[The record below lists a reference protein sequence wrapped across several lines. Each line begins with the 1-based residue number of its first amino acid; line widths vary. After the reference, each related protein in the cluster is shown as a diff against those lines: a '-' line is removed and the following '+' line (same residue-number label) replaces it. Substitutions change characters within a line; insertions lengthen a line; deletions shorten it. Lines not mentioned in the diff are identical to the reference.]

1 MPGKRIYQY
10 EAMFLFGQ
18 STAADLSGCIA
29 HLDEIFHRTQAE
41 VIAMRKWDDR
51 RLAYEI
57 RGQKRGTYIL
67 VYFKAPNE
75 SMGHFE
81 RDCNLSEKILRHMVL
96 RADHMTV
103 EQMQAAD
110 GRREL
115 ELEAKMRAEKPAAGQ
130 PEPTPEPVPEP
141 IGASEPELM

>member
-18 STAADLSGCIA
+18 STAADLAGCVA
-29 HLDEIFHRTQAE
+29 HLNEIFARAQAE
-41 VIAMRKWDDR
+41 VVAMRKWDDR

-57 RGQKRGTYIL
+57 AGQKRGTYIL

-75 SMGHFE
+75 SMLGFD
-81 RDCNLSEKILRHMVL
+81 RDCNLSEKILRHL
-96 RADHMTV
+96 LIRADYMTI

-110 GRREL
+110 ARREL
-115 ELEAKMRAEKPAAGQ
+115 ELEAKMRAEKPATA
-130 PEPTPEPVPEP
+130 EAAAEPVAAAVSDDGEP
-141 IGASEPELM
+141 A

>member
-18 STAADLSGCIA
+18 STAADLAGCVA
-29 HLDEIFHRTQAE
+29 HLNEILQRASAE
-41 VIAMRKWDDR
+41 TIAMRKWDDR

-57 RGQKRGTYIL
+57 GGQKRGTYIL
-67 VYFKAPNE
+67 TYFKAPNE
-75 SMGHFE
+75 SMSGFE
-81 RDCNLSEKILRHMVL
+81 RDCNLSEKILRHLVI

-115 ELEAKMRAEKPAAGQ
+115 ELEAKMRAEKPQTAETAEPVAAGSDADQ
-130 PEPTPEPVPEP
+130 
-141 IGASEPELM
+141 A

>member
-18 STAADLSGCIA
+18 STAADLAGCVE
-29 HLDEIFHRTQAE
+29 HLNEIFTRAQAE

-51 RLAYEI
+51 RLAYEVA
-57 RGQKRGTYIL
+57 GQKRGTYIL

-75 SMGHFE
+75 SMIGFD
-81 RDCNLSEKILRHMVL
+81 RDCNLSEKLLRHL
-96 RADHMTV
+96 LIRADHMTV

-115 ELEAKMRAEKPAAGQ
+115 ELEAKLRAEKPAAAT
-130 PEPTPEPVPEP
+130 EVPAQEAV
-141 IGASEPELM
+141 GAAADIDSDEA

>member
-18 STAADLSGCIA
+18 AAAADLAGCVA
-29 HLDEIFHRTQAE
+29 HLNEIFQRTHAE

-57 RGQKRGTYIL
+57 AGQKRGTYIL
-67 VYFKAPNE
+67 AYFKAPNE
-75 SMGHFE
+75 SMIGFD
-81 RDCNLSEKILRHMVL
+81 RDCNLSEKLLRHLLL
-96 RADHMTV
+96 RADHMTL

-115 ELEAKMRAEKPAAGQ
+115 ELEAKLRAEKPVTA
-130 PEPTPEPVPEP
+130 EPVAEPVAAAPE
-141 IGASEPELM
+141 AEEV

>member
-18 STAADLSGCIA
+18 STAADLAGCVA
-29 HLDEIFHRTQAE
+29 HLNEVFQRAQAE
-41 VIAMRKWDDR
+41 VVAMRKWDDR

-57 RGQKRGTYIL
+57 AGQKRGTYIL

-75 SMGHFE
+75 SMLGFD
-81 RDCNLSEKILRHMVL
+81 RDCNLSEKILRHL
-96 RADHMTV
+96 LIRADHMTV

-115 ELEAKMRAEKPAAGQ
+115 ELEAKMRAEKPQTAEPAAEPVAAGAEAEQ
-130 PEPTPEPVPEP
+130 
-141 IGASEPELM
+141 A

>member
-18 STAADLSGCIA
+18 STAADLAGCVA
-29 HLDEIFHRTQAE
+29 HLNEIFQRAQAE
-41 VIAMRKWDDR
+41 IIAMRKWDDR

-57 RGQKRGTYIL
+57 AGQKRGTYIL

-75 SMGHFE
+75 SMLGFD
-81 RDCNLSEKILRHMVL
+81 RDCNLSEKLLRHL
-96 RADHMTV
+96 LIRADHMTV

-115 ELEAKMRAEKPAAGQ
+115 ELEAKMRAEKPQ
-130 PEPTPEPVPEP
+130 TSEPTAEPVAAAAEGEP
-141 IGASEPELM
+141 A